1 MDLNQQKILQYSLD
15 ESSRL
20 SQLKKASAVEI
31 DSEKA
36 ECLSR
41 WMEKAG
47 VMGFSQNMDHYPFK
61 LRQVKYAPYI
71 VYAIGNIDLLSQSML
86 WIVGPRQMSP
96 YAQEIMQAF
105 FAAADGYS
113 FVTIS
118 GMARGV
124 DQLCHQLSLNSQI
137 PTIAVLGGGLR
148 WALWSFGR
156 KMIKQIVDAGGLV
169 LSEFRLD
176 FVPTKRSFPQR
187 NRLIAGLCE
196 ALFVPEA
203 QEGSWSLITVDFAL
217 QQKKSVF
224 VAPNSLFSRNGKGT
238 NDLAAQGSAVLLSD
252 FSQIL
257 GLFSSEKG
265 RPRGGSKEC
274 VLTSEEREMLQ
285 LIALSSGEEVSN
297 WISRFSG
304 EYGEALS
311 LLTQLEMKHVV
322 GQQWVGFYY
331 VK

>member
-1 MDLNQQKILQYSLD
+1 
-15 ESSRL
+15 
-20 SQLKKASAVEI
+20 
-31 DSEKA
+31 
-36 ECLSR
+36 
-41 WMEKAG
+41 
-47 VMGFSQNMDHYPFK
+47 
-61 LRQVKYAPYI
+61 
-71 VYAIGNIDLLSQSML
+71 
-86 WIVGPRQMSP
+86 
-96 YAQEIMQAF
+96 
-105 FAAADGYS
+105 
-113 FVTIS
+113 
-118 GMARGV
+118 
-124 DQLCHQLSLNSQI
+124 
-137 PTIAVLGGGLR
+137 
-148 WALWSFGR
+148 
-156 KMIKQIVDAGGLV
+156 
-169 LSEFRLD
+169 
-176 FVPTKRSFPQR
+176 
-187 NRLIAGLCE
+187 
-196 ALFVPEA
+196 
-203 QEGSWSLITVDFAL
+203 VDFAL

-322 GQQWVGFYY
+322 GQQ
-331 VK
+331 